1 MDVDQ
6 TSHGDHF
13 TIYTCSK
20 SSHCQLYI
28 KNAEG
33 ERDKEKKDMNCVS
46 QSWYMPCKEVA
57 KAIDIN
63 KSRPSENNGLKT
75 LTDTLK
81 KTDRW

>member
-1 MDVDQ
+1 
-6 TSHGDHF
+6 
-13 TIYTCSK
+13 
-20 SSHCQLYI
+20 
-28 KNAEG
+28 
-33 ERDKEKKDMNCVS
+33 MNCVS